1 MIYQATHAGPRNLAD
16 GYLAMTEQLAG
27 VCLDV
32 GEHPSDE
39 AAYVYT
45 WFVPDALRAELVAL
59 VGQKLAFVAVDES
72 VDYVALTRANFPPLR
87 IGGFYITRNDE
98 EIPAGLCGL
107 AVAPNRA
114 FGSGEHATTTGCL
127 LGYEWLV
134 AQGLTFERGLDF
146 GAGSGLLAIAA
157 AKRDVVP
164 FVCIDNDPP
173 SVEICA
179 ENAALNGVSGLIES
193 RLGEVP
199 PQDIYPLVF
208 ANILLQPL
216 LDLCDGLVACLD
228 KKAGSALILSGF
240 TVGQAPLIA
249 AAYGAKGLRMAWQHS
264 EKEWVAQVWMR

>member
-1 MIYQATHAGPRNLAD
+1 MIYKAMHEGRRDAAD
-16 GYLAMTEQLAG
+16 GFLALTERFAG

-32 GEHPSDE
+32 GEHPNDE
-39 AAYVYT
+39 EAYVYT
-45 WFVPDALRAELVAL
+45 WFVPTELRDDLAAA
-59 VGQKLAFVAVDES
+59 VGEKLEFVAVDEG

-87 IGGFYITRNDE
+87 IGGFYITRNGE
-98 EIPAGLCGL
+98 EVPDGLCGL

-134 AQGLTFERGLDF
+134 AQGVKFERGLDF
-146 GAGSGLLAIAA
+146 GAGSGLLALAA
-157 AKRDVVP
+157 AKRDGVP

-179 ENAALNGVSGLIES
+179 ENGALNGVSALIDS

-199 PQDIYPLVF
+199 PREVYPLVF

-216 LDLCDGLVACLD
+216 LDLAAGLVACVAKD
-228 KKAGSALILSGF
+228 GDSALILSGF
-240 TVGQAPLIA
+240 TVGQAPQIE
-249 AAYGAKGLRMAWQHS
+249 AAYGRLGMRRVWEHVQGD
-264 EKEWVAQVWMR
+264 WVAQVYRW